1 MGFSHIREAR
11 ASTQGRSAPLQ
22 EQLGMQQA
30 DVKTLALSSLSP
42 RIIEGHDAQ
51 LLSIPE
57 PADVQK

>member
-1 MGFSHIREAR
+1 
-11 ASTQGRSAPLQ
+11 
-22 EQLGMQQA
+22 MQQA